1 MKRIGFAI
9 VALMLLLLVDVTKV
23 AAQKKIVPYP
33 PIREA
38 DMMWKKRVWR
48 EIDFRQKMNLPFYY
62 PRESHDGDRCFIDVI
77 MDALAA
83 EEIIAYEVTSTG
95 ELNKP
100 VPYSKLKK
108 NKLDTKKRFKTLD
121 QYNNVI
127 YIDTVVPFK
136 SESVQSLRIMEDW
149 YFDSKRS
156 QLLVRIRAFSPVQ
169 LVEINDTVAADEMFW
184 IKFNDSTRVV
194 LSQAPFYNRSNSAAR
209 LSYDDVFWKR
219 LFDSY
224 IYKEENVYDRRI
236 SDYATGVDALYESER
251 IKQEIIDY
259 EQNLWEY

>member
-62 PRESHDGDRCFIDVI
+62 PIESHDGERSLINVL
-77 MDALAA
+77 MDALKAGDMQ
-83 EEIIAYEVTSTG
+83 AYEVTPTG

-100 VPYSKLKK
+100 VPYSKLVKS
-108 NKLDTKKRFKTLD
+108 LDKERQISQHDDNGNIIGTQTITIKFK
-121 QYNNVI
+121 
-127 YIDTVVPFK
+127 P
-136 SESVQSLRIMEDW
+136 ESVQRLHIMEDW

-156 QLLVRIRAFSPVQ
+156 QLLVRIKAICPVIMTDDSIP
-169 LVEINDTVAADEMFW
+169 LPNELFW
-184 IKFNDSTRVV
+184 IPFNDSTRVV
-194 LSQAPFYNRSNSAAR
+194 LSQAPYYNRGNSAAR